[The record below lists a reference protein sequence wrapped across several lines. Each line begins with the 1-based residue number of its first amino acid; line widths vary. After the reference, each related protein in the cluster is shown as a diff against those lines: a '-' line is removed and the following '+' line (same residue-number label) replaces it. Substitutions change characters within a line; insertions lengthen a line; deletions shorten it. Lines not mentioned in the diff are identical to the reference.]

1 MEALGRGEEG
11 QTGENVRIRKREEK
25 CIGMAEQA
33 TRAGKYQRRT
43 HSEIPKKLWL
53 EIKVKVKMSEKAKQ
67 SELVVFSSFLKFKD
81 WKLTNRNGNFRFAAN
96 SPDLSSM
103 GNVRVQIP
111 LFFNFCLTKCWS
123 YIFLY
128 VIFVTDWKFLYI
140 QKTLSLS
147 GKVSQSLIHV
157 KCARADS
164 LF

>member
-25 CIGMAEQA
+25 CTGMAEQA

-43 HSEIPKKLWL
+43 HSEIPKKLRL

-96 SPDLSSM
+96 SPGLSSM

-123 YIFLY
+123 YIFY
-128 VIFVTDWKFLYI
+128 MSF
-140 QKTLSLS
+140 LSLTGNS
-147 GKVSQSLIHV
+147 YIYRRPFHSAV
-157 KCARADS
+157 KS
-164 LF
+164 PNLLFM